1 MKVLTIPDYDNANKE
16 HQTLLN
22 LPPNTR
28 SAKRGKSL
36 CALAYGTPA
45 DPSTS
50 TGHRTPISQRR

>member
-1 MKVLTIPDYDNANKE
+1 MKVVTILDHDSTNEEY
-16 HQTLLN
+16 QTLLN